1 MIIELTITEGPPSL
15 LGIFRTQFPRWRILG
30 TLLRHDLARQQI
42 SGPPPVPISN
52 VVAPRD
58 SHFWDHS
65 VWQCFASLQ
74 FKCMDKSKCA
84 KRGCENEGI
93 IVCMCQSTKYCS
105 EACKTK
111 CVLFIHSH
119 LYTISCCRTDFLF
132 FSFINQGCEGPYACM
147 WLDGGT

>member
-15 LGIFRTQFPRWRILG
+15 LSIFRTQFPRWRILG

-58 SHFWDHS
+58 SHLWDHS

-132 FSFINQGCEGPYACM
+132 VFFINQGCEGPSACM
-147 WLDGGT
+147 WLDGGI